1 MAQTLRPLGDRVLV
15 RRQEETAVK
24 DGFIMPEGA
33 KEKPVMGIVVAV
45 GNGRRLD
52 NGTILAVDLKE
63 GERVTFGKFSGSE
76 FKVNGEILLL
86 MREEE
91 VIGVLEGEAD
101 PLESCSHPNNSTGAT
116 KSKRAKRK

>member
-101 PLESCSHPNNSTGAT
+101 PEPVEADGLPPLR
-116 KSKRAKRK
+116 KKAKRK